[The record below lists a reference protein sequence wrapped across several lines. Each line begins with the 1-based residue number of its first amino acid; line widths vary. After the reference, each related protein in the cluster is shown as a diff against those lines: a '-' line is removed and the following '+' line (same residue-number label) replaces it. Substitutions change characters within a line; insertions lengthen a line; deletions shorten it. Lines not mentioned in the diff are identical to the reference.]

1 MNTNASDI
9 TEALF
14 GIPSGLVVQPE
25 ITEGFIE
32 SEYGMGVDSFRDY
45 MRNIGYSDAKVEE
58 ILLELYTE
66 IKKRAANPEYEELLA
81 AACSEIGS
89 FYLDL
94 KHDRAEDFLLEAF
107 SIRSRLY
114 GSDKDLHLAST
125 MTRLGVFY
133 MHKEKYEKA
142 ELMFF
147 DAYTILKEL
156 YEMDGKLEEGY
167 ALAANN
173 LGTFYYEVGRAEE
186 GLKYFFEALNH
197 KEALLCGGAIP
208 LYNIALCY
216 EDLGEYRRAA
226 DYFIKAASIKSGILD
241 ARDVLEGAVEVTN
254 FDYVRERLEGMFN
267 QGKIDQEVFEALV
280 LYLEAP

>member
-1 MNTNASDI
+1 LGMKDI

-14 GIPSGLVVQPE
+14 GIPSGIVVHPE

-32 SEYGMGVDSFRDY
+32 SGYGMGVDSFRDY
-45 MRNIGYSDAKVEE
+45 MREIGYSDTNVEE
-58 ILLELYTE
+58 ILLELYRE
-66 IKKRAANPEYEELLA
+66 IKRGAVNPEYEELLA
-81 AACSEIGS
+81 AACFEIGS

-114 GSDKDLHLAST
+114 GSDKALLLAST

-133 MHKEKYEKA
+133 LHREKYEKA

-156 YEMDGKLEEGY
+156 YEIDDRFEEGY

-186 GLKYFFEALNH
+186 GLKYLFEALNH

-208 LYNIALCY
+208 LFNIALCY
-216 EDLGEYRRAA
+216 EDLGEYRKAA

-241 ARDVLEGAVEVTN
+241 AREALEGAVEITS
-254 FDYVRERLEGMFN
+254 FDYVRERLEEMFN
-267 QGKIDQEVFEALV
+267 QGEIDQEVFEDLV
-280 LYLEAP
+280 LYLEVV

>member
-1 MNTNASDI
+1 MKDI

-14 GIPSGLVVQPE
+14 GIPSGIVVQPE

-32 SEYGMGVDSFRDY
+32 SGYGMGVDSFRDY
-45 MRNIGYSDAKVEE
+45 VREIGYSDAKVEE
-58 ILLELYTE
+58 ILLELYRE
-66 IKKRAANPEYEELLA
+66 IKRRAANPEYEELLA

-114 GSDKDLHLAST
+114 GSDKALLLAST

-133 MHKEKYEKA
+133 LHKRKYEKA

-156 YEMDGKLEEGY
+156 YEIGGGKFEEESY

-173 LGTFYYEVGRAEE
+173 LGTFYYETGRAEE
-186 GLKYFFEALNH
+186 GLKYLFEALDH
-197 KEALLCGGAIP
+197 KEVLLCGGAIP
-208 LYNIALCY
+208 LFNIALCY
-216 EDLGEYRRAA
+216 EDLGEYRKAA
-226 DYFIKAASIKSGILD
+226 EYFIKAASVKSGILD
-241 ARDVLEGAVEVTN
+241 AREVLEEAVEITS
-254 FDYVRERLEGMFN
+254 FEYVRQRLEEMLS
-267 QGKIDQEVFEALV
+267 QGEIDREVFETLV
-280 LYLEAP
+280 LYLEVV